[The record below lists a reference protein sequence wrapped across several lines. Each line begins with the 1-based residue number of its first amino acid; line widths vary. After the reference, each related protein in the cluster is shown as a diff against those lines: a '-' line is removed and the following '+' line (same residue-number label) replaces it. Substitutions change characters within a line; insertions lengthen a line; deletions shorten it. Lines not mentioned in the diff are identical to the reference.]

1 MKVFTVVA
9 LGSVLGYAA
18 FQQAGAGVQDWHW
31 CLLAIG
37 LIGVLHVFIARAD
50 RHTKMDLFACV
61 SLSLFVLFAAVQL
74 IPFPLWLV
82 KIVSPVRVELL
93 NALHPVSGELSK
105 VVPLTIVPYETAEYL
120 LTIGAYVLVFLLAR
134 NLSTSVSTGNWMMIW
149 PLLVV
154 GAAEAALGCFQAST
168 TGGDGIASGT
178 YANRDHYAGLLE
190 LVLPFAAIYPVA
202 ILQRDQRPR
211 EAPAGPAFKAC
222 LMFAVAAL
230 ILVAILFSLSRMGFL
245 AALASL
251 FVTGSIAFGL
261 RGWHVDYQ
269 VALPWWRRH
278 LPTAVVALTVALGFV
293 FLPTDALIARF
304 SDLAKTDQISADT
317 RAQIWR
323 DSIGLIRDYWG
334 FGVGLG
340 GFESAFLR
348 YKTVAPMFTVDYAH
362 NDYLQV
368 LAELGIFGFLSGL
381 FFVFRVIQ
389 RTLRG
394 AVYATSID
402 VRYISIASVASLTA
416 ILLHSLVDFNLYVPA
431 NGLVVAW
438 IVGIAGVH
446 LNRGRRAQVPSSLA
460 DNER

>member
-1 MKVFTVVA
+1 MRVLTVVA
-9 LGSVLGYAA
+9 LGSVLAYAA
-18 FQQAGAGVQDWHW
+18 FQQAGVDVRDWHW

-37 LIGVLHVFIARAD
+37 LIGVIHFLVARAD
-50 RHTKMDLFACV
+50 RHPRMDLFAYV
-61 SLSLFVLFAAVQL
+61 SLSVFVICAAVQL
-74 IPFPLWLV
+74 IPLPVGMV
-82 KIVSPVRVELL
+82 KIVSPARIELL

-105 VVPLTIVPYETAEYL
+105 MVPLTIVPYETAGYL
-120 LTIGAYVLVFLLAR
+120 LTIAAYVLVFLLAR
-134 NLSTSVSTGNWMMIW
+134 DLSSNVDVGNWTMIW

-154 GAAEAALGCFQAST
+154 GAAEAALGCFQAFT
-168 TGGDGIASGT
+168 TGGDGIATGT

-190 LVLPFAAIYPVA
+190 LVLPFAALYAVA
-202 ILQRDQRPR
+202 ILRRGQKPH
-211 EAPAGPAFKAC
+211 EAPVGPALKAS

-251 FVTGSIAFGL
+251 FVGGSIALGL
-261 RGWHVDYQ
+261 RGWRVDYQ

-317 RAQIWR
+317 RAQIWH
-323 DSIGLIRDYWG
+323 DSIGLIRDYWA

-368 LAELGIFGFLSGL
+368 LAELGIFGFVSGL
-381 FFVFRVIQ
+381 CFVFRVIQ
-389 RTLRG
+389 KTLRG

-402 VRYISIASVASLTA
+402 ARYISIACVASLTA

-438 IVGIAGVH
+438 IIGIAGVH
-446 LNRGRRAQVPSSLA
+446 LNRGQRSRVP
-460 DNER
+460 

>member
-1 MKVFTVVA
+1 M
-9 LGSVLGYAA
+9 
-18 FQQAGAGVQDWHW
+18 
-31 CLLAIG
+31 
-37 LIGVLHVFIARAD
+37 
-50 RHTKMDLFACV
+50 
-61 SLSLFVLFAAVQL
+61 
-74 IPFPLWLV
+74 
-82 KIVSPVRVELL
+82 
-93 NALHPVSGELSK
+93 
-105 VVPLTIVPYETAEYL
+105 
-120 LTIGAYVLVFLLAR
+120 
-134 NLSTSVSTGNWMMIW
+134 GNWTMIW

-154 GAAEAALGCFQAST
+154 GAAEAALGCFQAFT
-168 TGGDGIASGT
+168 TGGDGIATGT

-190 LVLPFAAIYPVA
+190 LVLPFAALYAVA
-202 ILQRDQRPR
+202 ILRRGQKPH
-211 EAPAGPAFKAC
+211 EAPVGPALKAS

-251 FVTGSIAFGL
+251 FVGGSIALGL
-261 RGWHVDYQ
+261 RGWRVDYQ

-317 RAQIWR
+317 RAQIWH
-323 DSIGLIRDYWG
+323 DSIGLIRDYWA

-368 LAELGIFGFLSGL
+368 LAELGIFGFVSGL
-381 FFVFRVIQ
+381 CFVFRVIQ
-389 RTLRG
+389 KTLRG

-402 VRYISIASVASLTA
+402 ARYISIACVASLTA

-438 IVGIAGVH
+438 IIGIAGVH
-446 LNRGRRAQVPSSLA
+446 LNRGQRSRVP
-460 DNER
+460 